1 MRLVAVK
8 LEGFKSFADPV
19 RLSFGG
25 GLTGVVGPN
34 GGGKSNLVD
43 AVRWALGESR
53 SSALRGESLPDV
65 LFNGGGGRAAADW
78 CAVELAFANDDGR
91 DLGMWGRAAQIT
103 ARRELSRDGQSSFV
117 INNTPVRRRDLVD
130 FFRDAG
136 VSARACGVVEQGM
149 VAQVAESSPDRL
161 RAFLEEAAGVARYKD
176 RRRETERRLA
186 HSRENLRQLETVIAE
201 GEKRTEALKRQAR
214 AARRQRELTAA
225 INEADAL
232 LIAGRRDAAAAELAD
247 KRRELR
253 EADEK
258 LARSRDA
265 LEKHK
270 ADAARRRAA
279 LDEAAR
285 LVGEKQAA
293 AASAA
298 ASAEAAERDAGRA
311 GETRDNLKSRI
322 AADRQALETLEADSL
337 AGGEESRARDG
348 EIRNAET
355 QRKQLAEEEI
365 RLGEELADRETRRRE
380 LQLSADRARDALA
393 DIGQKAESD
402 EVRRKMLSERAV
414 AQRERAAEAEA
425 ALQSAESEMESAP
438 AGSGESESQRAEDE
452 LKARAAE
459 AASAAAALE
468 NARERVRTLQNA
480 VAVLTAERD
489 ALLAVFPSGEWESG
503 AGESDAGGSAPE
515 RLARVLKADAG
526 KWSRALDA
534 ALGRFADARAVSDLD
549 SFLENRGMPP
559 AGSALVEIAGRG
571 LHPRPE
577 RSTHAGSGE
586 SDGSGDGES
595 GGFGSGES
603 GSDSGGSGQGLDGV
617 GSFRSGVQPPTGANE
632 PPTGGMQPPTGG
644 MQPLAGGSEPPAG
657 TVPLADKIS
666 APPEGLAVLG
676 KWLRGVWAADTDDD
690 AKRIRRGLPPG
701 EMVATP
707 SGAAWMRDAVIAS
720 GEARAGFEWESR
732 VAELN
737 RAISEKNAEAES
749 AESDAKSAGEVS
761 ARAEAARVA
770 ADESAVARRVEAGQ
784 AQERA
789 RALAARRESLRA
801 ESEKAKQEES
811 DIASEIAAIDSAR
824 QARESDRTAA
834 ESANAAA
841 REKLAADEAELEK
854 CRAALHQAAL
864 RRREADLRMEGAKR
878 RLTELKKDAESRAS
892 RRGELRARLGRDAKH
907 LDDLDDSEL
916 RRRLSETR
924 SASVAA
930 AAALEAQRKSQ
941 ESAERE
947 NAAAEQARDAKFSE
961 MESVQT
967 TASDLRV
974 AERELA
980 IAADRLG
987 DSLEEL
993 AVAPDRLAELR
1004 AEKPDA
1010 TPEQLEAERDALRG
1024 KRDRL
1029 GAINFMADAELRER
1043 QEALEKN
1050 IAQRDDISAAA
1061 AELEGAMRRIDR
1073 ETRSRLTAAF
1083 EGVNREFPGLFARMF
1098 GGGEARL
1105 ELTGESALDGE
1116 FEIKARPPGKRQS
1129 PVRALSGG
1137 EKAAAALAFII
1148 AVMRLNPP
1156 PFCLL
1161 DEVDA
1166 PLDDSRTERLA
1177 GILTD
1182 IGESVQCVVVTHN
1195 KGTMEAM
1202 GRLIGVTQE
1211 EPGVSRIVSV
1221 SVAEAARYAA

>member
-247 KRRELR
+247 KRRELQA
-253 EADEK
+253 ADEK
-258 LARSRDA
+258 LVRSRDA

-425 ALQSAESEMESAP
+425 ALQSAEAEMKSTP

-489 ALLAVFPSGEWESG
+489 ALLAVFPSGEWES
-503 AGESDAGGSAPE
+503 ATGESGPE

-571 LHPRPE
+571 LNPRPE

-595 GGFGSGES
+595 GGFESGGS
-603 GSDSGGSGQGLDGV
+603 GSDSGESGQGLDGV
-617 GSFRSGVQPPTGANE
+617 GSFRSGVQPPTG
-632 PPTGGMQPPTGG
+632 G
-644 MQPLAGGSEPPAG
+644 MQPLAGGSEPLAGGMQPPAG

-676 KWLRGVWAADTDDD
+676 KWLRGVWAAETDDD
-690 AKRIRRGLPPG
+690 AKRIRRSLPPG

-749 AESDAKSAGEVS
+749 AESDAKSAGDVS

-916 RRRLSETR
+916 QRRLSETR

-930 AAALEAQRKSQ
+930 AAALEAQRKLQ